1 MDDVDGNYIECLS
14 QGGSSPYKPMD
25 NLFQI
30 YSDKVGNKT
39 EQQRKFFSGQKQ
51 VTEPIEQFNNNVISN
66 SDSKAKV
73 QNQEAV
79 QIQLISFYE
88 QNLQNLKQMVIDKD
102 EDMKIRDEK
111 ILEQSILINLI
122 ITQYNKIVNLLQ
134 QERDEIFE
142 KYMEAMDEI
151 QNQSQKY
158 QQQQNQQQ
166 QQLQSMQQKIQQ
178 QLQQQFTQHIQN
190 FQVPIDYDSKLIELH
205 EAKQQ
210 INHYKNQCFNLEV
223 KVKETE
229 VKLEDSNLRLNEA
242 YIRIDLLE
250 KETRNVQQ
258 QNVML
263 DKQFKSLLQQ
273 FEQYQ
278 QIQKKQSQQFQFRE
292 ATNMMNSVYSNQS
305 NSSEQQILQ
314 NINQNASKHEG
325 LQENDNLINAYTQFK
340 KQNSLKQFN
349 QMLVQ
354 SQIKQ
359 QNGKQDP
366 QQITYNQGGIL
377 NFPSDFRTQQQKD
390 LELQLTNQLNEL
402 TIKKQTLESELNK
415 KINISKS
422 ALERRKREQLE
433 QELDQIQDQI
443 NKVRLKLRENKFI

>member
-1 MDDVDGNYIECLS
+1 MEEVDGNYIECLS

-30 YSDKVGNKT
+30 YSDKVSKKS
-39 EQQRKFFSGQKQ
+39 EQQRRFFSGQKQ
-51 VTEPIEQFNNNVISN
+51 ATEPIEQLSNNGYSN
-66 SDSKAKV
+66 SESKQKT
-73 QNQEAV
+73 QNKEAV

-102 EDMKIRDEK
+102 EDIKIRDEK

-122 ITQYNKIVNLLQ
+122 NTQYNKIQNLLQ
-134 QERDEIFE
+134 QERDEILV
-142 KYMEAMDEI
+142 KYMQAMDEI
-151 QNQSQKY
+151 QNLSQKY
-158 QQQQNQQQ
+158 QQQQQQQQ
-166 QQLQSMQQKIQQ
+166 QQLMSMQQKIQQ
-178 QLQQQFTQHIQN
+178 QLQQQITQHLQN
-190 FQVPIDYDSKLIELH
+190 FQVPMDYDSKLIELH

-210 INHYKNQCFNLEV
+210 VNHYKNQCINLEV
-223 KVKETE
+223 KVKEAE

-250 KETRNVQQ
+250 KEARNVSQ
-258 QNVML
+258 QNIML
-263 DKQFKSLLQQ
+263 DQQFKSLLQQ

-292 ATNMMNSVYSNQS
+292 ATSMMSSVYSNQS
-305 NSSEQQILQ
+305 TSEQQILQ
-314 NINQNASKHEG
+314 NVNQNGSKHEQ

-359 QNGKQDP
+359 QNGKQDT
-366 QQITYNQGGIL
+366 QLISYNQGGIL

-415 KINISKS
+415 KINVSKS
-422 ALERRKREQLE
+422 ALERRKREQIE
-433 QELDQIQDQI
+433 HELDQIQDQI
-443 NKVRLKLRENKFI
+443 NKVKLKLRENKFI

>member
-1 MDDVDGNYIECLS
+1 MDDADGNYIECLS

-30 YSDKVGNKT
+30 YSDKVSKKS
-39 EQQRKFFSGQKQ
+39 EQQRRFFSGQKQ
-51 VTEPIEQFNNNVISN
+51 VTEPIEQMSVKSISN
-66 SDSKAKV
+66 SESKPKP

-102 EDMKIRDEK
+102 EDIKIRDEK

-122 ITQYNKIVNLLQ
+122 NTKYNKILNLLQ

-142 KYMEAMDEI
+142 KYMQAMDEI
-151 QNQSQKY
+151 QNLSQKY
-158 QQQQNQQQ
+158 QQQQQQQQ
-166 QQLQSMQQKIQQ
+166 QQLLSMQQKIQQ
-178 QLQQQFTQHIQN
+178 QLQQQITQHLQN

-210 INHYKNQCFNLEV
+210 VNHYKNQCINLEV

-250 KETRNVQQ
+250 KEARNVSQ
-258 QNVML
+258 QNVVL

-292 ATNMMNSVYSNQS
+292 ATSMMSSAYSNQS
-305 NSSEQQILQ
+305 NSEQQILQ
-314 NINQNASKHEG
+314 NVNQNGSKHEQ

-359 QNGKQDP
+359 QNGKQDS
-366 QQITYNQGGIL
+366 QQISYNQGGIL

-415 KINISKS
+415 KINVSKS

-443 NKVRLKLRENKFI
+443 NKVKLKLRENKFI

>member
-1 MDDVDGNYIECLS
+1 MDDADGNYIECLS

-30 YSDKVGNKT
+30 YSDKVGKKS
-39 EQQRKFFSGQKQ
+39 EQQRRFFSGQKQ
-51 VTEPIEQFNNNVISN
+51 VTEPIEQLSVNSISN
-66 SDSKAKV
+66 SESKPKP
-73 QNQEAV
+73 QNKEAV

-102 EDMKIRDEK
+102 EDIKIRDEK

-122 ITQYNKIVNLLQ
+122 NTKYNKILNLLQ

-142 KYMEAMDEI
+142 KYMQAMDEI
-151 QNQSQKY
+151 QNLSQKY
-158 QQQQNQQQ
+158 QQQQQQQQ
-166 QQLQSMQQKIQQ
+166 QQLLSMQQKIQQ
-178 QLQQQFTQHIQN
+178 QLQQQITQHLQN

-210 INHYKNQCFNLEV
+210 VNYYKNQCINLEV

-250 KETRNVQQ
+250 KEARNVSQ

-292 ATNMMNSVYSNQS
+292 ATSMMSSAYSNQS
-305 NSSEQQILQ
+305 NSEQQILQ
-314 NINQNASKHEG
+314 NVNQNGSKHEQ

-359 QNGKQDP
+359 QNGKQDN
-366 QQITYNQGGIL
+366 QQISYNQGGIL

-415 KINISKS
+415 KINVSKS

-443 NKVRLKLRENKFI
+443 NKVKLKLRENKFI

>member
-1 MDDVDGNYIECLS
+1 MDDVDGNNFECLS
-14 QGGSSPYKPMD
+14 QEGSSSYQPMD
-25 NLFQI
+25 NLLQI
-30 YSDKVGNKT
+30 YQDKVGKKT
-39 EQQRKFFSGQKQ
+39 EQQRRFFSGQKQ
-51 VTEPIEQFNNNVISN
+51 VTEPIEQLSNNEISN
-66 SDSKAKV
+66 SDSKAKGK
-73 QNQEAV
+73 NKEAV

-102 EDMKIRDEK
+102 EEIKMRDEK

-122 ITQYNKIVNLLQ
+122 ITQYNKILNLLQ
-134 QERDEIFE
+134 QERDEILE
-142 KYMEAMDEI
+142 KYMGAMDEI

-166 QQLQSMQQKIQQ
+166 QQLQSMQQKIQHQLHQ
-178 QLQQQFTQHIQN
+178 QLTQHLQN
-190 FQVPIDYDSKLIELH
+190 FQVPTDYDSKLIELH
-205 EAKQQ
+205 ETKQQ
-210 INHYKNQCFNLEV
+210 VNHYKNQCINLEV

-229 VKLEDSNLRLNEA
+229 VKLEDANLRLNEA

-250 KETRNVQQ
+250 KEARNVSQ

-278 QIQKKQSQQFQFRE
+278 QIQKKQSQQLQFRE
-292 ATNMMNSVYSNQS
+292 ATSMMSSAYSNAS
-305 NSSEQQILQ
+305 SSEQQILQ
-314 NINQNASKHEG
+314 NLSQNASKHEG

-340 KQNSLKQFN
+340 KQNSIKQFN

-366 QQITYNQGGIL
+366 QQVTYNQGGIL

-390 LELQLTNQLNEL
+390 LEFQLTSQLNEL

>member
-1 MDDVDGNYIECLS
+1 MDDVDGNNFKCLS
-14 QGGSSPYKPMD
+14 QGGSSSYQPMD

-30 YSDKVGNKT
+30 YQDKVGKKT
-39 EQQRKFFSGQKQ
+39 EQQRRFFSGQKQ
-51 VTEPIEQFNNNVISN
+51 VTEPIEQLSNNDISN
-66 SDSKAKV
+66 SDSNAKEKGK
-73 QNQEAV
+73 EAV

-102 EDMKIRDEK
+102 EDIKIRDEK

-122 ITQYNKIVNLLQ
+122 ITQYNKILNLLQ
-134 QERDEIFE
+134 QERDEILE
-142 KYMEAMDEI
+142 KYMGAMDEI

-178 QLQQQFTQHIQN
+178 QLHQQLTQHLQN
-190 FQVPIDYDSKLIELH
+190 FQVPTDYDSKLIELH
-205 EAKQQ
+205 ETKQQ
-210 INHYKNQCFNLEV
+210 VNHYKNQCINLEV

-229 VKLEDSNLRLNEA
+229 VKLEDANLRLNEA

-250 KETRNVQQ
+250 KEARNVSQ

-263 DKQFKSLLQQ
+263 DQQFKSLLQQ

-278 QIQKKQSQQFQFRE
+278 QIQKKQSQQLQFRE
-292 ATNMMNSVYSNQS
+292 ATTMMSSAYSNAS
-305 NSSEQQILQ
+305 SSEQQILQ
-314 NINQNASKHEG
+314 NLSQNASKHEG
-325 LQENDNLINAYTQFK
+325 LQENDNLINAYKQFK
-340 KQNSLKQFN
+340 KQNSIKQFN

-359 QNGKQDP
+359 QNSKQDP
-366 QQITYNQGGIL
+366 QQVTYNQGGIL

-390 LELQLTNQLNEL
+390 LEFQLTNQLNEL